1 MGVDIKKII
10 EKVINVILDIAIF
23 IFGIIL
29 LISIYNNVQTKIL
42 KNSYS
47 SFFGYTVFGVQTGSM
62 ADEINA
68 GDWIIVKSSKN
79 YKLNDV
85 VTYMENGD
93 FITHRIVETYK
104 NTFITKGDAN
114 NAKDSPINREQIV
127 GKVVKILPNF
137 EIFRKTLFN
146 PAVLICLIITLYL
159 AVALFKK
166 SGTELNGKSSISVLD
181 KLKNIGLFDNL
192 FVKYKEVISKLKEKI
207 YEMKS
212 NLDKNKEKLKS
223 EKNIKVNKKNKKI
236 EEIKKVNIDEI
247 KPEEAVVEY
256 EKVEENEDDD
266 VLILPTVDEE
276 DLDKTMCFR
285 VITVNKSEIENAY
298 NKPIVEEE
306 IEEKEEIKEIVKSV
320 EKEEVIKENLE
331 LLNKKGK
338 KCKTVIEKCL
348 YIKEQELRKIVEIV
362 LDGEKSKI
370 NYATIIDEF
379 IKSYMDGRYYNF
391 CGDVNVEYT
400 NKNKLKRLDLVIEVI
415 KNTLIKK
422 YKGSDN
428 KYSDKVLKFTDI
440 FELINYF
447 ENSNDNKLPL
457 KDKRNAYA
465 NKIKKQLGFDDLDER
480 KLKSIAEEVIKT
492 QRLYLGMVKY
502 VLDKIDTNLFKIN
515 YNSLSKKDMYAIE
528 LEHNIAFSKIYSD
541 YIVDKTYSEGLIA
554 EDKMQVLFTLLS
566 SEIVNNMFNCEF
578 NKKYVVYIPE
588 TIYSKGNKLDDIF
601 DMFEDEYAK
610 SNIIILFQYSKLA
623 GNKETIKKLIKKG
636 YHFAIDINDTAK
648 FKVSDHEMFEVVDY
662 LFLSKNNPN
671 KESIMLFINKTL
683 HEKVIFDDIS
693 NKLGNY
699 MR

>member
-68 GDWIIVKSSKN
+68 GDWIIVKGSKN

-85 VTYMENGD
+85 VTYVEDGE

-114 NAKDSPINREQIV
+114 NAKDKPINREQIV

-146 PAVLICLIITLYL
+146 PIVLLCLIITLYL
-159 AVALFKK
+159 AVALFKR
-166 SGTELNGKSSISVLD
+166 NGADINKKNSTVFLD
-181 KLKNIGLFDNL
+181 KDRCINLLSELKNKF
-192 FVKYKEVISKLKEKI
+192 KQVISKVGNKVI
-207 YEMKS
+207 EMKT
-212 NLDKNKEKLKS
+212 NLDKTKENIKTEKIIKVKEKV
-223 EKNIKVNKKNKKI
+223 EEVKVNI
-236 EEIKKVNIDEI
+236 EEIKSEEEVVAECDETKEI
-247 KPEEAVVEY
+247 TIE
-256 EKVEENEDDD
+256 
-266 VLILPTVDEE
+266 PTIGEE

-298 NKPIVEEE
+298 NKPIVEDD
-306 IEEKEEIKEIVKSV
+306 IEEKEEIKEIVKKV

-348 YIKEQELRKIVEIV
+348 YIKEQELRKIVEIL

-370 NYATIIDEF
+370 NYVTIIDEF
-379 IKSYMDGRYYNF
+379 IKLYMDGRYYNF
-391 CGDVNVEYT
+391 CGDINVEYT
-400 NKNKLKRLDLVIEVI
+400 SKNKLKRLNLVIDKI
-415 KNTLIKK
+415 KNNLIKK

-447 ENSNDNKLPL
+447 ENSNDNKLSL
-457 KDKRNAYA
+457 KDKRNAYI
-465 NKIKKQLGFDDLDER
+465 NKIQKQLDFDER
-480 KLKSIAEEVIKT
+480 KIKNIAEEVIKT
-492 QRLYLGMVKY
+492 QRLYSGMIKY
-502 VLDKIDTNLFKIN
+502 TLDKLDTNLFKIN
-515 YNSLSKKDMYAIE
+515 YNSLSKKNMYAIE

-566 SEIVNNMFNCEF
+566 SEIINNMFNCEF

-588 TIYSKGNKLDDIF
+588 TVYSKENKLDDIF

-610 SNIIILFQYSKLA
+610 NNIIILIQYSKLA
-623 GNKETIKKLIKKG
+623 ENKEIIKKLIKKG
-636 YHFAIDINDTAK
+636 YHFAVDINDTAR
-648 FKVSDHEMFEVVDY
+648 FKVSDQEMFEVVDY
-662 LFLSKNNPN
+662 LFLAKNNAN
-671 KESIMLFINKTL
+671 KESTMLFINKTL
-683 HEKVIFDDIS
+683 HEKILFDDIS
-693 NKLGNY
+693 NKVGNY